1 MDLSLSHSQEM
12 LKNEARNVVQREF
25 TKEVLLKLDETDT
38 GYAPE
43 LWQGMADMGW
53 LGMAIPEQYGG
64 TGSSLTDAGV
74 LFEEL
79 GRGPVPGPL
88 FSSGILGSLIVMEAG
103 SEEHKKQVLP
113 AVAQGKQILAL
124 ALTEQTYG
132 WEPEAVHMTAKAGR
146 GGFVL
151 DGMKLFVQDA
161 VGATH
166 LICAARTG
174 RGADSAKNITL
185 FLVDKLAPGVSVR
198 PLPGFVAQAG
208 EVKFESV
215 ALPQSSVL
223 GAVGEGW
230 PALERAIEKATPV
243 LCAYKVGACQA
254 LFESSVA
261 YSQTRVQFGV
271 PIGRFQRVADHII
284 NIANDLD
291 AARLTTYEALWKLD
305 TGKPATAS
313 VHVAKAVSSEAYH
326 QACTSTHFVHGGIGY
341 SREFGLVLHTKMSR
355 TLYHQLGDPRYHQ
368 RRLARILGF

>member
-25 TKEVLLKLDETDT
+25 PKDVLLKLDETDT
-38 GYAPE
+38 GCTPE
-43 LWQGMADMGW
+43 LWQGMAEMGW

-103 SEEHKKQVLP
+103 SEEQKKQVLP
-113 AVAQGKQILAL
+113 AVAQGKQVLAL

-132 WEPEAVHMTAKAGR
+132 WEPEAVHLTAKAGR

-151 DGMKLFVQDA
+151 DGLKLFVQDA

-174 RGADSAKNITL
+174 RGADPARNITL

-208 EVKFESV
+208 EVKLESAV
-215 ALPQSSVL
+215 LPQSSVL
-223 GAVGEGW
+223 GEVGGGW
-230 PALERAIEKATPV
+230 PTLERAIEKAIPV

-254 LFESSVA
+254 LFDISVA
-261 YSQTRVQFGV
+261 YSQTRVQF
-271 PIGRFQRVADHII
+271 
-284 NIANDLD
+284 
-291 AARLTTYEALWKLD
+291 
-305 TGKPATAS
+305 
-313 VHVAKAVSSEAYH
+313 
-326 QACTSTHFVHGGIGY
+326 
-341 SREFGLVLHTKMSR
+341 
-355 TLYHQLGDPRYHQ
+355 
-368 RRLARILGF
+368 